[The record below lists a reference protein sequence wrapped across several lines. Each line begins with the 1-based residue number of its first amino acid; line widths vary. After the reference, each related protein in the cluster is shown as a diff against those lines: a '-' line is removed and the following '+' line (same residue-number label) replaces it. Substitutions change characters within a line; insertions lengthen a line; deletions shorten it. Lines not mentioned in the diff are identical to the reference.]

1 MAANESGDRQ
11 RETSEDACPGVRNNV
26 RGSSVESLIQAGRVD
41 GDVNITLPKGA
52 NQEVTVRCTD
62 TAPRQGDEPS
72 EGWLDRRLDELAEY
86 LKDIV
91 RQRSPLLIW
100 SAFALSADSVVVGSV
115 EYIFGVQ
122 GPGEPASEDLG
133 TVQSGL
139 VFAAMFAVVL
149 LWRDV
154 ARRHGSDKWKSLREV
169 HPQLVL
175 LFSSEVLLWG
185 LVAGTVAVAAL
196 EVPDLLNST
205 GSVSVGA
212 HRLNIGEF
220 GSSLMVILTSLEI
233 ACFLAISR
241 SRERVQPCSQ

>member
-11 RETSEDACPGVRNNV
+11 RETSEDARRAVRNSV
-26 RGSSVESLIQAGRVD
+26 RESRVESLIQAGRVD

-72 EGWLDRRLDELAEY
+72 DGWLDRKLNELAEY
-86 LKDIV
+86 LQDIV
-91 RQRSPLLIW
+91 RKRSPLLIW
-100 SAFALSADSVVVGSV
+100 SAFALSVDSVLVGSA

-122 GPGEPASEDLG
+122 RPGEPASEDLG

-139 VFAAMFAVVL
+139 LFAALFAVVL

-154 ARRHGSDKWKSLREV
+154 ARRHGSEKWKSLREV

-175 LFSSEVLLWG
+175 LFSSRVLLWG
-185 LVAGTVAVAAL
+185 LVAGMVAVAAL
-196 EVPDLLNST
+196 EVPDLLKST
-205 GSVSVGA
+205 SSVSAQTHGS
-212 HRLNIGEF
+212 NIGEF

-241 SRERVQPCSQ
+241 RRELVQPRSP